1 MWHSQ
6 CWRLG
11 LALGRGPIRT
21 RTWTREGTEINAL
34 WIPVGSGVAI
44 ILLSLGVLQVMS
56 QGVRVDQSSTGA
68 RRFWET
74 PAHPEAALLDAP
86 EDLRPLELGPTVGRE
101 TPETTHAAD
110 GEDR

>member
-1 MWHSQ
+1 MLEVGVDSTWPRADQ
-6 CWRLG
+6 NADLDKG
-11 LALGRGPIRT
+11 GP
-21 RTWTREGTEINAL
+21 EMNAL
-34 WIPVGSGVAI
+34 WIPVGSAVAI

-74 PAHPEAALLDAP
+74 PAHSESAFLDAP
-86 EDLRPLELGPTVGRE
+86 DDLRTLELGPTVGRE
-101 TPETTHAAD
+101 IPETTHAAD